1 MTTYAEYVEQIGKLQ
16 ILAEAARKNEIND
29 AIEKIK
35 GLMELHG
42 VTVQDL
48 STTRNVKSAKAK
60 STVAAQFKNSET
72 GETWTG
78 RGRAP
83 RWLDGKDKE
92 QFRIKN

>member
-1 MTTYAEYVEQIGKLQ
+1 MTSYAEYVEQIAKLQ
-16 ILAEAARKNEIND
+16 SLAEAARKNEIND
-29 AIEKIK
+29 AITKIK
-35 GLMELHG
+35 DLMQTYG
-42 VTVQDL
+42 VSIEDL
-48 STTRNVKSAKAK
+48 SSGSRAKPAKAK
-60 STVAAQFKNSET
+60 STVAPQFKNSET

>member
-1 MTTYAEYVEQIGKLQ
+1 MTSYAEYVEQIAKLQ
-16 ILAEAARKNEIND
+16 SLAEAARKDEING
-29 AIEKIK
+29 AIQKIK
-35 GLMELHG
+35 ELMQLHG
-42 VTVQDL
+42 VTLDDL
-48 STTRNVKSAKAK
+48 SSARTTKPPKARG
-60 STVAAQFKNSET
+60 TVAAQFKNPET